1 MENHLKSVQNLIK
14 EKGLDALIVTNPTNI
29 FYLTSF
35 KGLSPTEREA
45 ILIVSRT
52 KSSTLI
58 TAKLYQNEA
67 LKLASTNLQIKITA
81 ERKEVQDALKNF
93 LSSFQKV
100 GFEENDLKFSE
111 HKKYHKILKGK
122 KLMPVKNIV
131 EEQREIKTAEELT
144 NLIKAQTLTQKVFDK
159 ILKTIKV
166 GQTEVEIKDVLEQ
179 IAKTQSREP
188 LAFDPIIASGPN
200 SALPHYQTGKRK
212 IKKGD
217 ALLFD
222 FGLKYKYYC
231 ADFSRTVFVGRANDE
246 QKNIYSLVAIAQKT
260 AIAKIKTNVKAKDI
274 FNDSFNLFKRNGLE
288 DKFIHSLGHGIGL
301 EVHEKP
307 SLYKTAKDILKP
319 GMVFSVEPGL
329 YFPWG
334 GVRIEDL
341 VTIKNGKG
349 SIIGKPASYIEL
361 NI

>member
-1 MENHLKSVQNLIK
+1 MQSKLGQIK
-14 EKGLDALIVTNPTNI
+14 NALAEKNLDALIVTNPTNI
-29 FYLTSF
+29 FYLTGF

-45 ILIVSRT
+45 VLIILKT
-52 KSSTLI
+52 KPATLI
-58 TAKLYQNEA
+58 TARLYQNEA
-67 LKLASTNLQIKITA
+67 LKLASTTLQIKITA
-81 ERKEVQDALKNF
+81 ERKEVQDALKNV
-93 LSSFQKV
+93 LSAFKKV
-100 GFEENDLKFSE
+100 GVEEQDIRLAE
-111 HKKYHKILKGK
+111 YIKYRKLLKGK
-122 KLMPVKNIV
+122 KPAPTKNIV
-131 EEQREIKTAEELT
+131 EEIREIKTPEELA
-144 NLIKAQTLTQKVFDK
+144 NIEKAQTITQNVFDEL
-159 ILKTIKV
+159 LKTIKI
-166 GQTEVEIKDVLEQ
+166 GQTEAEIKDKLEQ

-188 LAFDPIIASGPN
+188 LAFEPIIASGPN
-200 SALPHYQTGKRK
+200 SALPHYQTGNRK

-222 FGLKYKYYC
+222 FGLKYKNYC
-231 ADFSRTVFVGRANDE
+231 ADFSRTIFIGSSTDE

-274 FNDSFNLFKRNGLE
+274 FNDSFNLFKRNGIE

-307 SLYKTAKDILKP
+307 SLYKTSKDILKP

-329 YFPWG
+329 YLPWG

-349 SIIGKPASYIEL
+349 VVIGKVGKFIE
-361 NI
+361 IA

>member
-1 MENHLKSVQNLIK
+1 MQSRLEKIK
-14 EKGLDALIVTNPTNI
+14 QVLAEKNLDALIITNQTNI
-29 FYLTSF
+29 FYLTGF

-45 ILIVSRT
+45 ILIVSKI

-67 LKLASTNLQIKITA
+67 LKLASTNLQIKITT
-81 ERKEVQDALKNF
+81 ERKEIQDALKNF

-100 GFEENDLKFSE
+100 GFEENDLKFAE
-111 HKKYHKILKGK
+111 YKKYHKILKGK
-122 KLMPVKNIV
+122 KLSPIKNLI
-131 EEQREIKTAEELT
+131 EELREIKTPEELANIT
-144 NLIKAQTLTQKVFDK
+144 KAQTLTQKVFDE
-159 ILKTIKV
+159 IIKTVKA
-166 GQTEVEIKDVLEQ
+166 GQTEAEIKDKLEH
-179 IAKTQSREP
+179 IAKGQSREP
-188 LAFDPIIASGPN
+188 LAFDPIVASGPN
-200 SALPHYQTGKRK
+200 SALPHYQTGSRK

-222 FGLKYKYYC
+222 FGLKYKNYC
-231 ADFSRTVFVGRANDE
+231 ADFSRTVFIGKAGDE

-260 AIAKIKTNVKAKDI
+260 AIAKIKTNSKAKEI
-274 FNDSFNLFKRNGLE
+274 FYESFNLFKKNGIE

-307 SLYKTAKDILKP
+307 SLYKTSKDILKP

-329 YFPWG
+329 YLPLG

-341 VTIKNGKG
+341 ATIKNGQG
-349 SIIGKPASYIEL
+349 RIIGKPATFIEL
-361 NI
+361 NV